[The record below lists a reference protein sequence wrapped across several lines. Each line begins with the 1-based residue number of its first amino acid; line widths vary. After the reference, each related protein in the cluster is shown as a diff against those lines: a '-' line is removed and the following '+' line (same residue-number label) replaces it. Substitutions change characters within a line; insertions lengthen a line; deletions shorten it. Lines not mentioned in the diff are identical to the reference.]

1 MILVIIL
8 VIINLLTSN
17 SKPHLKCE
25 GGCWGLNVCVW
36 GGGGVNSALI
46 QYCICSL
53 LVIAPKY
60 YIVFLF
66 NTAVN

>member
-1 MILVIIL
+1 MIL

-17 SKPHLKCE
+17 SKPNLKCV
-25 GGCWGLNVCVW
+25 GGELGVKCVCVCL

-46 QYCICSL
+46 QYCICSFP
-53 LVIAPKY
+53 VIAPKY
-60 YIVFLF
+60 FIVFLF